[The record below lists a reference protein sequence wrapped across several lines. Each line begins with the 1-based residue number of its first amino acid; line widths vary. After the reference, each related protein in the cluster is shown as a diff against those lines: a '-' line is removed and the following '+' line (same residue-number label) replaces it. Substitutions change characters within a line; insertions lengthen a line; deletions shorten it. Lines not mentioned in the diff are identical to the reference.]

1 MSDKDMDDNAKFRG
15 TMKEQLRNRALHPRR
30 ASNASWTASAE
41 DPIGTKSMQRS
52 SARSPLYCLSI
63 TSFHPGR
70 PKHDPTAPKNGWHG
84 STSRPLLHLLECK
97 RKKERKEGRKNREGK
112 IHWTSMCIHYGVE
125 SHIRCRTGMQQWHRR
140 TMDTEGIDHHALDA
154 EHITS
159 FFCCIIG
166 QEQHQDTTCMHVPR
180 EDCNKWKERLTSCA
194 TTSNNRQRKER
205 QNIKH
210 MENAKAEA
218 TVTQRGTNTH
228 RSRSSVPP

>member
-1 MSDKDMDDNAKFRG
+1 
-15 TMKEQLRNRALHPRR
+15 
-30 ASNASWTASAE
+30 
-41 DPIGTKSMQRS
+41 
-52 SARSPLYCLSI
+52 
-63 TSFHPGR
+63 
-70 PKHDPTAPKNGWHG
+70 
-84 STSRPLLHLLECK
+84 
-97 RKKERKEGRKNREGK
+97 
-112 IHWTSMCIHYGVE
+112 
-125 SHIRCRTGMQQWHRR
+125 
-140 TMDTEGIDHHALDA
+140 MDTEGIDHHALDA

-228 RSRSSVPP
+228 RSRSSVPPEKGKKRDGNSKKPRYSDSDPNTGGKTKMKKRMEQQKKISEQVGPKQKQRNVQI